1 MPLLQLAENDF
12 SHLAEDSNPLAN
24 YIFIPAGMYGQ
35 TQDNY
40 VRADFFD
47 GLPDEEFNAVILS
60 LAPYQNTGMSGV
72 LDTALSFIP
81 GVGPVAS
88 GGVKVAQKLLQG
100 RKDRKAA
107 GTDNTTLK
115 GGAKMGGG
123 SLIQKIKTGI
133 AKVKAGGSP
142 NQEKNLPAIDITGN
156 VGGTSFDLT
165 TGATPTKENFW
176 TKRNKTEKAVII
188 VGGLGLGFLLYKTIA
203 KKK

>member
-1 MPLLQLAENDF
+1 MALLQLAENDF

-72 LDTALSFIP
+72 LDTAVSFIP
-81 GVGPVAS
+81 GVGPVAA

-107 GTDNTTLK
+107 GTDNPALK
-115 GGAKMGGG
+115 GGATGGG
-123 SLIQKIKTGI
+123 NLINKIKGGI
-133 AKVKAGGSP
+133 AKVKAMKSP
-142 NQEKNLPAIDITGN
+142 NQEKNLPAIDLTGT
-156 VGGTSFDLT
+156 VGNQTIDFSTST
-165 TGATPTKENFW
+165 ATKENFL
-176 TKRNKTEKAVII
+176 TKYKKPLLI
-188 VGGLGLGFLLYKTIA
+188 VGGLGLGFLLFKTLG
-203 KKK
+203 KRK

>member
-1 MPLLQLAENDF
+1 MALLQLAENDF

-72 LDTALSFIP
+72 LDTAVSFIP
-81 GVGPVAS
+81 GVGPVAA

-107 GTDNTTLK
+107 GTDNPALK

-142 NQEKNLPAIDITGN
+142 NQEKNLPAIDLTGTIGN
-156 VGGTSFDLT
+156 QTIDFSTST
-165 TGATPTKENFW
+165 ATKENFL
-176 TKRNKTEKAVII
+176 TKYKKPLLI
-188 VGGLGLGFLLYKTIA
+188 VGGLGLGFLVYKSLA
-203 KKK
+203 KRK

>member
-1 MPLLQLAENDF
+1 MALLQLAENDF
-12 SHLAEDSNPLAN
+12 SHLAEDSNPLSN

-88 GGVKVAQKLLQG
+88 GGVKVAQKLFQG

-107 GTDNTTLK
+107 GTDNPALK

-165 TGATPTKENFW
+165 TGQTATNENFL
-176 TKRNKTEKAVII
+176 TKYKKPLLI
-188 VGGLGLGFLLYKTIA
+188 VGGLGLGFLLFKTLG
-203 KKK
+203 KRK